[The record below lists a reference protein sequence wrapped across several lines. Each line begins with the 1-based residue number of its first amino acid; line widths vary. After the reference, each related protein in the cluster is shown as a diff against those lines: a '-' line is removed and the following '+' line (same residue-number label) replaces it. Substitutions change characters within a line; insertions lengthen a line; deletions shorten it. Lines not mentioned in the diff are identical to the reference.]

1 MSFADENRAID
12 LVGEARRARTE
23 LHERV
28 EERVAREKERLR
40 STTKTRKSA
49 ETRKRIMN
57 ITTQL
62 MVERGNTAFRMSEIS
77 RRCGMSKGALY
88 YYFSDKEDLVRT
100 IFEGSVD
107 DLVAGVDA
115 VAASADTPEEALL
128 GISGEFARRADESAF
143 RPKSLRQRPYRQI
156 GPFAT
161 EELRRTVSR
170 CPKHPDGMGV
180 VDERKGVVSRA
191 QVENLRQRRDIAIH
205 RKDSVACHE
214 SPSVATAKR
223 EFSRKVVH
231 VAMTINDDLRAGQPA
246 TVYDGSVVELV
257 GKNDI
262 SLASHRG
269 YCAYVGHV
277 ACCVEN
283 RSFAAEEGR

>member
-128 GISGEFARRADESAF
+128 GISGEFARRAGEGSPLPLALVRELVQAREKSIPNDEV
-143 RPKSLRQRPYRQI
+143 RIQHI
-156 GPFAT
+156 
-161 EELRRTVSR
+161 
-170 CPKHPDGMGV
+170 
-180 VDERKGVVSRA
+180 
-191 QVENLRQRRDIAIH
+191 I
-205 RKDSVACHE
+205 
-214 SPSVATAKR
+214 
-223 EFSRKVVH
+223 
-231 VAMTINDDLRAGQPA
+231 
-246 TVYDGSVVELV
+246 SVVENQLV
-257 GKNDI
+257 RAKETGSVRSDVDTH
-262 SLASHRG
+262 LA
-269 YCAYVGHV
+269 AV
-277 ACCVEN
+277 AVCGAFTFGALSASDEHATDAN
-283 RSFAAEEGR
+283 FADGLLDAIIHGLAPDSSRP